1 MDLSQKFEVGLAL
14 KKESEYMDKKG
25 ISVNVVHHTKRNMNI
40 SDVAGGG
47 NVWYNSTSVRDL
59 KKIFVKG
66 ESISFK
72 SQKRLDVSIITT
84 VQHCPRLEST
94 ARQDKDLK
102 W

>member
-47 NVWYNSTSVRDL
+47 NV
-59 KKIFVKG
+59 
-66 ESISFK
+66 
-72 SQKRLDVSIITT
+72 
-84 VQHCPRLEST
+84 
-94 ARQDKDLK
+94 
-102 W
+102 